1 MATFDNNLMAR
12 VLLSN
17 KLASREVLIEAMKD
31 VTPATDI
38 GQVLVEAGILKPEIY
53 AKLCDFL
60 RKYQAQQAAKEAAS
74 RPQVIPDDGL
84 GVALDAQLQ
93 STAAADGMLN
103 ADSVEMDSALQATA
117 FGGGIVGEEGAET
130 AEGLNGSLLEGEGME
145 AFRAKVLANVSEMTP
160 QMTAVDDA
168 LFDMASRGEITW
180 DDAAR
185 RCFDVTRFPRPG
197 K

>member
-60 RKYQAQQAAKEAAS
+60 RKYQAQQAATERLAGVMRRCQ
-74 RPQVIPDDGL
+74 RP
-84 GVALDAQLQ
+84 GVRAL
-93 STAAADGMLN
+93 AAAAGMAGRL
-103 ADSVEMDSALQATA
+103 VFMPL
-117 FGGGIVGEEGAET
+117 
-130 AEGLNGSLLEGEGME
+130 
-145 AFRAKVLANVSEMTP
+145 
-160 QMTAVDDA
+160 TAV
-168 LFDMASRGEITW
+168 LSWHCM
-180 DDAAR
+180 
-185 RCFDVTRFPRPG
+185 RPG
-197 K
+197 QPRAFPSRSAGPPPRAAAPPGAA

>member
-17 KLASREVLIEAMKD
+17 KLASREVLLEAMKD
-31 VTPATDI
+31 VNPSTDI

-84 GVALDAQLQ
+84 GVALDAWP
-93 STAAADGMLN
+93 
-103 ADSVEMDSALQATA
+103 
-117 FGGGIVGEEGAET
+117 
-130 AEGLNGSLLEGEGME
+130 GL
-145 AFRAKVLANVSEMTP
+145 T
-160 QMTAVDDA
+160 
-168 LFDMASRGEITW
+168 
-180 DDAAR
+180 R
-185 RCFDVTRFPRPG
+185 RCFALGCGLVCAAAFASESALWWSSGTSRWRHSASSVWRG
-197 K
+197 RAG